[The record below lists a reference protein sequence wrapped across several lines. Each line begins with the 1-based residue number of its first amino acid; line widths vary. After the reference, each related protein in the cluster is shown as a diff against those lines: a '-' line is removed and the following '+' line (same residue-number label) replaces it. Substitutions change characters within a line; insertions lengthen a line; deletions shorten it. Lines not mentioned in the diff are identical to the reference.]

1 MQDYYLIVFRMLMSV
16 CIAADAI
23 WYLVE
28 YETRVL
34 HFRHVGL
41 KDEMIYLLVAVYIFF
56 AIR

>member
-1 MQDYYLIVFRMLMSV
+1 MSV